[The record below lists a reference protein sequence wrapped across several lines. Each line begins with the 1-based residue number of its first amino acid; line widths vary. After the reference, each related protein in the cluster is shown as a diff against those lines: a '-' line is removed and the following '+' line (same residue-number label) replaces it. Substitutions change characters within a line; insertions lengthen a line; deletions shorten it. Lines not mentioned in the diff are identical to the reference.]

1 MGGGRGFSSPWK
13 DEYHRLLGF
22 TSTGCARGRQSP
34 VAGTATPKSFTHC
47 GPSSDGLSSGVIAS
61 MPSPKQFLSGV
72 AGIYIGQVVGMAFLG
87 SSGSGANLWP
97 LTAVMM
103 VPLMG
108 VSILGG
114 LIACVVFSRV
124 SSARQQTG
132 DVSDAPEERE

>member
-1 MGGGRGFSSPWK
+1 MWALCDIITGESEPVDAGLYLPLA
-13 DEYHRLLGF
+13 LL
-22 TSTGCARGRQSP
+22 
-34 VAGTATPKSFTHC
+34 
-47 GPSSDGLSSGVIAS
+47 LSGVIAS

-72 AGIYIGQVVGMAFLG
+72 AGIYIGQVVAMALLG

-114 LIACVVFSRV
+114 LITCVVFSR
-124 SSARQQTG
+124 SSFARQQTG
-132 DVSDAPEERE
+132 DVSDAPEEHE

>member
-1 MGGGRGFSSPWK
+1 MNLRQFSRVSRGNVVLGIVSGFLMWALCDIITGQSEPV
-13 DEYHRLLGF
+13 DAGLYLL
-22 TSTGCARGRQSP
+22 
-34 VAGTATPKSFTHC
+34 VA
-47 GPSSDGLSSGVIAS
+47 LLLSGVIAS

-114 LIACVVFSRV
+114 LITCVVFSRV